1 MTRAPRNEANAPE
14 RSADEWFARRRL
26 GLSKAK
32 DDAQFEAWL
41 SDPQNAAAYREI
53 EDLSDDLGA
62 VAATEEVRQMRVA
75 ALALAPARRPVGRAA
90 WPIAASLLIAVAA
103 AGAWT
108 LAGVG
113 EGERI
118 ATTSEATQAPAVK
131 RYVTKVG
138 ERLNVRL
145 EDGSLVT
152 LNTNSVMEVAFTP
165 RRRDVRLLQGQGM
178 FQVAKNSERPF
189 VVAAGDR
196 RVTAVGTAFDV
207 RIDAGKVRVVLA
219 QGHVV
224 VDPIRPDGLARVLP
238 ALERVDLR
246 PGEQLSKDI
255 AGPASVSVAD
265 VDRVLS
271 WREGQVVF
279 RDDDLAAAI
288 KEMNRYSSTQI
299 LIEDPGVADLKISG
313 VFGVSRPENFLAAV
327 TAFYPLEARRRS
339 EGAVVLTWRA
349 GG

>member
-1 MTRAPRNEANAPE
+1 MTRASQNLARA
-14 RSADEWFARRRL
+14 RTADEWFARRRL
-26 GLSKAK
+26 GLVKGKEQAE
-32 DDAQFEAWL
+32 FEAWL
-41 SDPQNAAAYREI
+41 ADGQNEAAYR
-53 EDLSDDLGA
+53 DLEEMSDDLGA
-62 VAATEEVRQMRVA
+62 VAATAEVRQMRAA
-75 ALALAPARRPVGRAA
+75 ALALAPARRPPARTV
-90 WPIAASLLIAVAA
+90 WPIAASLLIALAA

-108 LAGVG
+108 LTTIG
-113 EGERI
+113 EGEPM
-118 ATTSEATQAPAVK
+118 APTGAEAVQAPAVK

-178 FQVAKNSERPF
+178 FQVAKNAERPF

-246 PGEQLSKDI
+246 PGEQLSKDV
-255 AGPASVSVAD
+255 AGPATVSVAD
-265 VDRVLS
+265 VDRALS

-313 VFGVSRPENFLAAV
+313 VFGVSRPENFIAAV

-339 EGAVVLTWRA
+339 EGAIVLAWRT

>member
-1 MTRAPRNEANAPE
+1 MTGVFRNDAKA

-26 GLSKAK
+26 GLFKAK
-32 DDAQFEAWL
+32 EQAQFEAWL
-41 SDPQNAAAYREI
+41 AIAQNEAVYR
-53 EDLSDDLGA
+53 DLEEMSDDLSA
-62 VAATEEVRQMRVA
+62 VAASAEVRQMRAA
-75 ALALAPARRPVGRAA
+75 ALALAPVRRPAA
-90 WPIAASLLIAVAA
+90 RTVWPIAASLLIAVAA

-108 LAGVG
+108 LTAIG
-113 EGERI
+113 EGEPM
-118 ATTSEATQAPAVK
+118 TTAGTEVVQAPVVK

-178 FQVAKNSERPF
+178 FQVAKNAERPF

-207 RIDAGKVRVVLA
+207 RIDAGRVRVVLA

-246 PGEQLSKDI
+246 PGEQLSKDVE
-255 AGPASVSVAD
+255 GHASVSVAD
-265 VDRVLS
+265 VDRALS
-271 WREGQVVF
+271 WRQGQVVF
-279 RDDDLAAAI
+279 RDDDLATAI
-288 KEMNRYSSTQI
+288 REMNRYSSTQI
-299 LIEDPGVADLKISG
+299 VIEDPGVADLKISG
-313 VFGVSRPENFLAAV
+313 VFGVSRPENFIAAV
-327 TAFYPLEARRRS
+327 SAFYPLEARRRS
-339 EGAVVLTWRA
+339 EGVIVLAWRV